1 LVQRHQGERRL
12 FDVSLLDGAT
22 LWPLSLRRIDV
33 LLEDD
38 GLIRVLTGVQSKDAR
53 LCRGWPQQHV
63 AAFVQ

>member
-1 LVQRHQGERRL
+1 M
-12 FDVSLLDGAT
+12 SLLDGAT

-38 GLIRVLTGVQSKDAR
+38 GMIRVFTGVQFKDAR
-53 LCRGWPQQHV
+53 LCRGWPQQHA